1 MRRYRANKGG
11 DDMGRGKSK
20 ASAKELTLD
29 EKVAA
34 NREALKKAQDEFYKL
49 PSDADDETF
58 KRVNGKLNQLQEEQY
73 NLEKEQKK
81 AERERKKAEKAVKTA
96 EPTKAKF
103 VENMNEA
110 QIDIEISKAQQA
122 LTKAKADRAKYGG
135 LSAEESALREAFP
148 LGTGGLNRRSANR
161 TAARLSESALSR
173 GLKLESA
180 IKAQTE
186 AERKL
191 KELQTAKKRVK
202 GTGKT
207 LKELVNKR

>member
-49 PSDADDETF
+49 PSDVDDETF

-122 LTKAKADRAKYGG
+122 LTKAKADRKKYGAKT
-135 LSAEESALREAFP
+135 STEQALQDTSP
-148 LGTGGLNRRSANR
+148 LGASWSNFGQARRETSKM
-161 TAARLSESALSR
+161 SESALSR

-180 IKAQTE
+180 IKKQE
-186 AERKL
+186 SAERRL
-191 KELQTAKKRVK
+191 KELQSAKKRVK

>member
-34 NREALKKAQDEFYKL
+34 NREVLKKAQDEFYKL
-49 PSDADDETF
+49 PSDVDDETF

-173 GLKLESA
+173 GKKLESA